1 MKRYVRVCH
10 VIFRVSFR
18 CVQITSIWTL
28 HTTSR
33 SLQLSHLNQCPPS
46 LPIWQIVFT
55 WSLSSTKAIHNWI
68 GFSLSKACGRF
79 TRFSMATSSLT
90 CCLSFFL
97 APPPC
102 STPVDLAFIIDSS
115 GSIGRTNYKK
125 QKNFVKEVAKTFG
138 LSPNGSRAAMVLY
151 SNSASV
157 KARFG
162 QYTDP
167 KEFDGAVDSLPYE
180 RGLTRIDK
188 ALDLTARD
196 IFAQSRSG
204 VPKIAMLITDGTQTA
219 AADAKGLKE
228 ASEPLRQAGVRVL
241 AVGIGRGVIKEELR
255 LVTESDED
263 VVLVAN
269 FINLLLKLSNLIS
282 QVCRLAGE
290 HHQKSV
296 RGTRAA
302 GAW

>member
-1 MKRYVRVCH
+1 
-10 VIFRVSFR
+10 
-18 CVQITSIWTL
+18 
-28 HTTSR
+28 
-33 SLQLSHLNQCPPS
+33 
-46 LPIWQIVFT
+46 
-55 WSLSSTKAIHNWI
+55 
-68 GFSLSKACGRF
+68 
-79 TRFSMATSSLT
+79 MATSSLT
-90 CCLSFFL
+90 CCLSFSL

-162 QYTDP
+162 QYSDP
-167 KEFDGAVDSLPYE
+167 KEFGGAVDSLPYE

-241 AVGIGRGVIKEELR
+241 AVGVGKGVDREELR

-269 FINLLLKLSNLIS
+269 FINLRLKLSNLIS

-302 GAW
+302 GA

>member
-1 MKRYVRVCH
+1 M
-10 VIFRVSFR
+10 
-18 CVQITSIWTL
+18 
-28 HTTSR
+28 
-33 SLQLSHLNQCPPS
+33 
-46 LPIWQIVFT
+46 
-55 WSLSSTKAIHNWI
+55 
-68 GFSLSKACGRF
+68 GFSPGQPDGRF
-79 TRFSMATSSLT
+79 TCFSMATTSLT
-90 CCLSFFL
+90 CCLSFSL

-196 IFAQSRSG
+196 VFAQSRSG

-219 AADAKGLKE
+219 AADAKGLRE

-241 AVGIGRGVIKEELR
+241 AVGVGKGVDREELR

-263 VVLVAN
+263 VVVAAD
-269 FINLLLKLSNLIS
+269 FEDLLLKLSNLTS
-282 QVCRLAGE
+282 QACRLAGK

-296 RGTRAA
+296 RSTCGLRAA
-302 GAW
+302 GA